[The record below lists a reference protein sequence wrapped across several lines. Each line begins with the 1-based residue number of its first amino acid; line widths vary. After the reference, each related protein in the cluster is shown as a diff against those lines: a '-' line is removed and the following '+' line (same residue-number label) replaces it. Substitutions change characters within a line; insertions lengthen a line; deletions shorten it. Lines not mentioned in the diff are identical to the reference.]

1 MPIALSN
8 LLIYNNVESTDPL
21 LGATKIPFFREP
33 TYIPNVTFVN
43 GYEEFLAGR
52 AGLGSQVLVR
62 KLGKRTA
69 TKVKATAAGALDYV
83 HVETADTLQII
94 PLDDVIKQSEKI
106 YEVVERVRN
115 TPTAGMKAEV
125 VARNIGD
132 KIQEV
137 ISGYI
142 QASALASVSKKEAP
156 TKSTIKD
163 LLITDLQAL
172 DYKPNTLVVSKTV
185 MGLLLQLTTDEG
197 WTRYNGFDTIHT
209 ALIGD
214 FLGMSV
220 YVDPNLDSKCDWVMY
235 DFTKFGVFIVL
246 EDFDLIPANLF
257 KGSYCRGMVLMGNE
271 TNLAGFTPTT
281 TGNGAWAVKHLNAA
295 SS

>member
-1 MPIALSN
+1 MPIALAN

-43 GYEEFLAGR
+43 GYEEFFAGR

-62 KLGKRTA
+62 KLGKGTA
-69 TKVKATAAGALDYV
+69 TQVKATAAGALDYT
-83 HVETADTLQII
+83 HAETADTLQTI

-106 YEVVERVRN
+106 YEVIERVRN

-125 VARNIGD
+125 VARNIGE

-142 QASALASVSKKEAP
+142 QASALASTSPKAAP

-220 YVDPNLDSKCDWVMY
+220 YVDPNLDAKCDWVMY
-235 DFTKFGVFIVL
+235 DFTKFGVFIAL
-246 EDFDLIPANLF
+246 EDLDLVPATDF

-271 TNLAGFTPTT
+271 SNLATFAPTAH
-281 TGNGAWAVKHLNAA
+281 GQGSWAVKHLNAA
-295 SS
+295 

>member
-1 MPIALSN
+1 MPIALAD

-21 LGATKIPFFREP
+21 RGATKIPFFREP

-43 GYEEFLAGR
+43 GYEEFFPGR
-52 AGLGSQVLVR
+52 AGRGSQVLVR
-62 KLGKRTA
+62 KLGKGTA
-69 TKVKATAAGALDYV
+69 TKVKATAAGALDYT
-83 HVETADTLQII
+83 HAETADTLQTI

-106 YEVVERVRN
+106 YEVIERVRN

-132 KIQEV
+132 KVQEV

-142 QASALASVSKKEAP
+142 QLSALDSTSPKAAP
-156 TKSTIKD
+156 TKQNIKD

-220 YVDPNLDSKCDWVMY
+220 YVDPNLDAKCDWVMY
-235 DFTKFGVFIVL
+235 DFTKFNVFIVL
-246 EDFDLIPANLF
+246 EDLDLVPATDF
-257 KGSYCRGMVLMGNE
+257 KGTYCRGMVLMGNE
-271 TNLAGFTPTT
+271 TNLSTFTPTT

-295 SS
+295 